1 MIKRKEIIIV
11 AVLILISLAIIGAHI
26 FISNTKNAKTVR
38 ITQNNQVIMNLPLDK
53 DTEKTINNEEGY
65 NIVVIKDKKVYVRE
79 ADCKNQICVNTK
91 AIANVGESVV
101 CLPHHLIIE
110 IVPEGEN

>member
-1 MIKRKEIIIV
+1 MIKRKEIVIV

-53 DTEKTINNEEGY
+53 DTEKTINNEDGY

-91 AIANVGESVV
+91 AIANVGESVA